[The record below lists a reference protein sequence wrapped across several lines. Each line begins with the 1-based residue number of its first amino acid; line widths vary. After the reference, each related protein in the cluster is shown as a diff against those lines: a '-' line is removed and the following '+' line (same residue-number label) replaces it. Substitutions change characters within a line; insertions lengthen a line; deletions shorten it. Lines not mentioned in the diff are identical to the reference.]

1 MFNLIKDEFDE
12 NTEDILT
19 SINKMLEKNNKEKKK
34 EKQEEKKE
42 DKKEDKKE
50 ETDQIDIIISI

>member
-19 SINKMLEKNNKEKKK
+19 SINKMLEKNKK
-34 EKQEEKKE
+34 EKEKE
-42 DKKEDKKE
+42 NNNEKE
-50 ETDQIDIIISI
+50 ED

>member
-19 SINKMLEKNNKEKKK
+19 SINKMLAKQKK
-34 EKQEEKKE
+34 ENEQKE
-42 DKKEDKKE
+42 QNDKDK
-50 ETDQIDIIISI
+50 IDK

>member
-19 SINKMLEKNNKEKKK
+19 SINKMLEKNKKEKDVKDNSKKEKK
-34 EKQEEKKE
+34 EE
-42 DKKEDKKE
+42 
-50 ETDQIDIIISI
+50 

>member
-19 SINKMLEKNNKEKKK
+19 SINKMLEKNKKDKEKEKNKEK
-34 EKQEEKKE
+34 EEN
-42 DKKEDKKE
+42 
-50 ETDQIDIIISI
+50 

>member
-19 SINKMLEKNNKEKKK
+19 LINKKLEKNKKDKEKEKNKEK
-34 EKQEEKKE
+34 EEN
-42 DKKEDKKE
+42 
-50 ETDQIDIIISI
+50 

>member
-19 SINKMLEKNNKEKKK
+19 SINKMLEKNKKDKKKKKNKEK
-34 EKQEEKKE
+34 EEN
-42 DKKEDKKE
+42 
-50 ETDQIDIIISI
+50 

>member
-19 SINKMLEKNNKEKKK
+19 SINKMLAKQKK
-34 EKQEEKKE
+34 ENEQKE
-42 DKKEDKKE
+42 QDDKDKMDK
-50 ETDQIDIIISI
+50 

>member
-19 SINKMLEKNNKEKKK
+19 SINKMLAKQKK
-34 EKQEEKKE
+34 ENEEIKEDNEEEK
-42 DKKEDKKE
+42 DKRE
-50 ETDQIDIIISI
+50 E

>member
-19 SINKMLEKNNKEKKK
+19 SINKMLAKQKNENEEREQDNKNESNK
-34 EKQEEKKE
+34 
-42 DKKEDKKE
+42 
-50 ETDQIDIIISI
+50 

>member
-19 SINKMLEKNNKEKKK
+19 SINKMLEKNKKDKEN
-34 EKQEEKKE
+34 EKNRE
-42 DKKEDKKE
+42 KE
-50 ETDQIDIIISI
+50 EN

>member
-19 SINKMLEKNNKEKKK
+19 SINKMLEKNKK
-34 EKQEEKKE
+34 ENNEKKE
-42 DKKEDKKE
+42 EKNIKNSK
-50 ETDQIDIIISI
+50 SN

>member
-19 SINKMLEKNNKEKKK
+19 SINKMLEKNKKNKEKENNK
-34 EKQEEKKE
+34 EKEENL
-42 DKKEDKKE
+42 E
-50 ETDQIDIIISI
+50 E

>member
-19 SINKMLEKNNKEKKK
+19 SINKMLEKNKKDKEKENNKG
-34 EKQEEKKE
+34 
-42 DKKEDKKE
+42 KE
-50 ETDQIDIIISI
+50 ENEEE

>member
-19 SINKMLEKNNKEKKK
+19 SINKMLEKNKKNKEKENNK
-34 EKQEEKKE
+34 EKEENW
-42 DKKEDKKE
+42 E
-50 ETDQIDIIISI
+50 E

>member
-19 SINKMLEKNNKEKKK
+19 SINKMLEKNKKEMNKENKK
-34 EKQEEKKE
+34 ESKE
-42 DKKEDKKE
+42 NK
-50 ETDQIDIIISI
+50 

>member
-19 SINKMLEKNNKEKKK
+19 SINKMLEKNKKENKTEENKKEKEKK
-34 EKQEEKKE
+34 
-42 DKKEDKKE
+42 
-50 ETDQIDIIISI
+50 

>member
-19 SINKMLEKNNKEKKK
+19 SINKMLEKNKKDKEKANNKEK
-34 EKQEEKKE
+34 EEN
-42 DKKEDKKE
+42 
-50 ETDQIDIIISI
+50 

>member
-19 SINKMLEKNNKEKKK
+19 SINKMLEKNKK
-34 EKQEEKKE
+34 EKEKENNNEKEEDQEE
-42 DKKEDKKE
+42 
-50 ETDQIDIIISI
+50 

>member
-19 SINKMLEKNNKEKKK
+19 SINKMLEKQKKENEEIEEDDKEKN
-34 EKQEEKKE
+34 
-42 DKKEDKKE
+42 DK
-50 ETDQIDIIISI
+50 